1 MIDWD
6 DLIRADNDAETSE
19 NTPNSRARP
28 TDSDGNHG
36 KVGQLET
43 NNQDDLD
50 DSALLALPALLK
62 NKGVGLERENH
73 APGEGVASD
82 NFRAAKTYPINP
94 IAVTLLLTCCN
105 KATVSKEEMLEAI
118 WKLQTIPQSEQ
129 IKSWA
134 ILCQSYGINPHKAIR
149 PFTEHRGTGTSCQG
163 CKHISMELI
172 PTDGRPVY
180 RYVCGK
186 QHHMLEALYIG
197 ERVLI
202 APESCNDYQTNATG
216 AAQKSS

>member
-6 DLIRADNDAETSE
+6 ELIRAENDTETSE

-28 TDSDGNHG
+28 TDSDGHHG

-43 NNQDDLD
+43 NNQDVLD

-62 NKGVGLERENH
+62 NKGVGFEQENH

-82 NFRAAKTYPINP
+82 NYCATKTHPINP

-105 KATVSKEEMLEAI
+105 KATFTKEETIEAI
-118 WKLQTIPQSEQ
+118 INLQTIPQSEQ
-129 IKSWA
+129 VRSWA
-134 ILCQSYGINPHKAIR
+134 ILCQKYGINPHKVIHPFIR
-149 PFTEHRGTGTSCQG
+149 SSNKGTSCQG
-163 CKHISMELI
+163 CKHIEMQKI
-172 PTDGRPVY
+172 ATDKRPVF
-180 RYVCGK
+180 RFTCK
-186 QHHMLEALYIG
+186 QQHPMLEAFYVG

-202 APESCNDYQTNATG
+202 APESCGDYLPTA
-216 AAQKSS
+216 

>member
-1 MIDWD
+1 MIDWG
-6 DLIRADNDAETSE
+6 DLIRAENDAETSE
-19 NTPNSRARP
+19 NTSQSRARP
-28 TDSDGNHG
+28 TGSDGNIK
-36 KVGQLET
+36 KVGQLEA
-43 NNQDDLD
+43 NEQAVLD

-62 NKGVGLERENH
+62 NKGVGLERENNS
-73 APGEGVASD
+73 PGEVMASD
-82 NFRAAKTYPINP
+82 NYCAAKTHPVNP

-105 KATVSKEEMLEAI
+105 KATISKEETLEAI

-129 IKSWA
+129 ITSWA

-163 CKHISMELI
+163 CKHINMERI
-172 PTDGRPVY
+172 PTGGRAVY

-186 QHHMLEALYIG
+186 QHHMLEAFYIG

-202 APESCNDYQTNATG
+202 APDSCTDYQTKA
-216 AAQKSS
+216 

>member
-1 MIDWD
+1 MIDWNA
-6 DLIRADNDAETSE
+6 LIKPEDEEQNPVNDAESRNKTGFVGTENDESRNTESIHSCGFNDFVPTVPTVPTSFLGGGKE
-19 NTPNSRARP
+19 N
-28 TDSDGNHG
+28 
-36 KVGQLET
+36 
-43 NNQDDLD
+43 
-50 DSALLALPALLK
+50 
-62 NKGVGLERENH
+62 ENH
-73 APGEGVASD
+73 APGEGGASD
-82 NFRAAKTYPINP
+82 NFCAAKTHPINP

-105 KATVSKEEMLEAI
+105 KATVSKEEILEAI

-172 PTDGRPVY
+172 PNDGRPVY

-186 QHHMLEALYIG
+186 QHHILEALYIG

-202 APESCNDYQTNATG
+202 APESCKDCQT
-216 AAQKSS
+216 KSGKLP

>member
-1 MIDWD
+1 MIDWNA
-6 DLIRADNDAETSE
+6 LIKPEDGEQSPGNSAECRNKTRFVGTENAQCRNTESINSCGFKDFAPTVPTVPTSFLGGGKE
-19 NTPNSRARP
+19 N
-28 TDSDGNHG
+28 
-36 KVGQLET
+36 
-43 NNQDDLD
+43 
-50 DSALLALPALLK
+50 
-62 NKGVGLERENH
+62 ENH

-82 NFRAAKTYPINP
+82 NFRAAKTHPVNP

-105 KATVSKEEMLEAI
+105 KTTVSKEEILEAI

-134 ILCQSYGINPHKAIR
+134 KLCQSYGINPHKAIR

-163 CKHISMELI
+163 CKHISMERI

-180 RYVCGK
+180 RFVCGK
-186 QHHMLEALYIG
+186 QHHMLEAFYIG

>member
-6 DLIRADNDAETSE
+6 ELIRAGNNAETSE
-19 NTPNSRARP
+19 NTPKSRARP
-28 TDSDGNHG
+28 TDSDGDHE
-36 KVGQLET
+36 KVGRLEA
-43 NNQDDLD
+43 NSQDNLD

-62 NKGVGLERENH
+62 NKGVGLEQENH

-82 NFRAAKTYPINP
+82 NFRAAKTHPVNP

-105 KATVSKEEMLEAI
+105 KATVSKEEILEAI

-163 CKHISMELI
+163 CKHISMERI

-180 RYVCGK
+180 RFVCGK
-186 QHHMLEALYIG
+186 QHHMLEAFYIG

-202 APESCNDYQTNATG
+202 APESCNDYKT
-216 AAQKSS
+216 KSGESL